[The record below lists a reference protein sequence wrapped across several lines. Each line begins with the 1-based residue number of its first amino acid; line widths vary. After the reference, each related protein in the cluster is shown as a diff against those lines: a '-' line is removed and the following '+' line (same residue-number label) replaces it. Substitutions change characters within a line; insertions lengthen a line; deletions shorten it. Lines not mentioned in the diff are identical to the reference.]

1 MNPGGRLAARL
12 QVQLTFLLRDG
23 HRQVH
28 LHRNGPAIDGT
39 GAKAEMP
46 DRIDDVRVP
55 RVVQGLHDLNVLGH
69 SILVNGKSEADL
81 GTDWKRLQGCPLWN

>member
-1 MNPGGRLAARL
+1 
-12 QVQLTFLLRDG
+12 
-23 HRQVH
+23 
-28 LHRNGPAIDGT
+28 
-39 GAKAEMP
+39 MP